1 MARDTTSVHSNTDA
15 ILHTGQIRLL
25 GVLYTSSGGQ
35 NVDHIKIY
43 DALSATGS
51 VKLELDTT
59 KQGIIDFPIPE
70 GGMIFGNGI
79 YCDIGGA
86 TSITVLLRD

>member
-1 MARDTTSVHSNTDA
+1 MARELTSIHTNADA
-15 ILHTGQIRLL
+15 LLHTGNIRLL

-35 NVDHIKIY
+35 LDHINFY
-43 DALSATGS
+43 DATSATGA

-59 KQGIIDFPIPE
+59 KQGVVNLQLPE
-70 GGMIFGNGI
+70 GGMTFANGV

-86 TSITVLLRD
+86 TSVTVLLKE

>member
-15 ILHTGQIRLL
+15 ILHTGPIRLL
-25 GVLYTSSGGQ
+25 SVLYTSSGGSLQ
-35 NVDHIKIY
+35 HINLY
-43 DALSATGS
+43 DALSATGP

-59 KQGIIDFPIPE
+59 KQGIIELPIPE
-70 GGMIFGNGI
+70 GGMIFSTGI

-86 TSITVLLRD
+86 TSITILIRD

>member
-15 ILHTGQIRLL
+15 ILHTGPIRLL

-59 KQGIIDFPIPE
+59 KQGIVDFHIPE
-70 GGMIFGNGI
+70 GGMVFSTGI

-86 TSITVLLRD
+86 TSITVLMRD

>member
-43 DALSATGS
+43 DGLTATGP

-59 KQGIIDFPIPE
+59 KQGVVAFGIPE
-70 GGMIFGNGI
+70 GGMIFSTGI

-86 TSITVLLRD
+86 TSVTILVRD